1 MSSYSF
7 QQLVATAL
15 EISAV
20 INWIV
25 IWASNKQKED
35 IYWDNL
41 SEPKSE
47 KEDNENKE
55 NNQSTVE
62 LTYL

>member
-20 INWIV
+20 INCIV

-47 KEDNENKE
+47 KEDNKNKE